1 MKFFIPELEGDPAC
15 AEEVL
20 IAIAKFVGAPL
31 PEPDKRIRR
40 IAYRHNGKNYTAE
53 VGKPVARYYEEKED
67 TVLAIIGANPV
78 CICLPFRGVL
88 RGIPILVGSNA
99 VDEIVF
105 FDP

>member
-1 MKFFIPELEGDPAC
+1 MKFFIPDFEDDPAD

-20 IAIAKFVGAPL
+20 IAIAKFVGAPW

-40 IAYRHNGKNYTAE
+40 ISYRHNGKNYTAE
-53 VGKPVARYYEEKED
+53 VGKPVARYYEEKAD
-67 TVLAIIGANPV
+67 TVLAIIGVDPV
-78 CICLPFRGVL
+78 CICLPFRGVV
-88 RGIPILVGSNA
+88 RGSPILVGSNA